1 MLGSPRNGLSG
12 PSTALFWAR
21 VWPAVRISAIESKG
35 SIREFKF
42 QLPVFEFQI
51 KSNQIKFQISN
62 FKFQI
67 SNLAGCLQFGGKPFL
82 VSGVCV
88 GIFPSVL
95 TVVDPSQCPTRA
107 VGGAIGIRAMNGQRV
122 MHQ

>member
-21 VWPAVRISAIESKG
+21 VWPAVRISAIENKG

-51 KSNQIKFQISN
+51 KSN

-67 SNLAGCLQFGGKPFL
+67 SNLAGCLKFGGKPFL